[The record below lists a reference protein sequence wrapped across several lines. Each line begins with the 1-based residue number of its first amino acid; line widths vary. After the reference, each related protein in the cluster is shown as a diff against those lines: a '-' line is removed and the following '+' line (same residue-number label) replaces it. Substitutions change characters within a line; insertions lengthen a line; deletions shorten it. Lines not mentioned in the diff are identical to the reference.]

1 MNLNLSNHAPLVAL
15 LGPTAVGKTSL
26 SLSLAER
33 FEIEIISADSRLFY
47 RGLDIGTAKPSGKEQ
62 EAVPHHLIDVTTPD
76 QPWSLADFRQAAYL
90 AIDGVHARGNLP
102 LLVGGTGQYISA
114 LLEGWQPPPKSE
126 SDSFRKDLEAVANN
140 EGSQALHA
148 RLAKGDPLAAEQIDH
163 RNIRRVIRALEII
176 ELTGK
181 PASAQRIK
189 QAPPYRILRIGL
201 SLPRVQLYS
210 RIDARIEAMLNEG
223 WENEVRQLLDQG
235 YDFSSAPFSAIG
247 YRQIAS
253 YVRDEIS
260 FEQAKA
266 EIKRLTRQFVRRQAN
281 WFKSDDDRIHW
292 YENSTEAIEEISA
305 LITQWLGEKN
315 SNKKI
320 Y

>member
-1 MNLNLSNHAPLVAL
+1 
-15 LGPTAVGKTSL
+15 
-26 SLSLAER
+26 
-33 FEIEIISADSRLFY
+33 
-47 RGLDIGTAKPSGKEQ
+47 
-62 EAVPHHLIDVTTPD
+62 
-76 QPWSLADFRQAAYL
+76 
-90 AIDGVHARGNLP
+90 
-102 LLVGGTGQYISA
+102 
-114 LLEGWQPPPKSE
+114 
-126 SDSFRKDLEAVANN
+126 
-140 EGSQALHA
+140 
-148 RLAKGDPLAAEQIDH
+148 
-163 RNIRRVIRALEII
+163 
-176 ELTGK
+176 
-181 PASAQRIK
+181 
-189 QAPPYRILRIGL
+189 
-201 SLPRVQLYS
+201 
-210 RIDARIEAMLNEG
+210 MLNEG